1 MTLSSLSD
9 YLAQKTASPAKHELA
24 KLIEALAQSAV
35 YISDI
40 ASQNGLGAK
49 QLGRLAGGENQDG
62 DSQKQL
68 DVMADEHIAC
78 ALNQAGAS
86 AYFSEERDEALLFDE
101 AAPFA
106 VAADP
111 LDGSSNIDTNMTIGT
126 IFSIFKT
133 DDIQNQMPPH
143 GRAQQA
149 AGLFIYG
156 PQTVLLLS
164 FGDEVKAFALDQD
177 KQFQVMAWDVK
188 IPSDAAEF
196 AINASN
202 TLRWAPEV
210 KAYIDSLLHGG
221 ANMRWLGSL
230 VADAYRIFR
239 RGGIFLYPADNRKGY
254 EQGRLRLVYEAN
266 PLAFLVEAAGGKAT
280 TGKIDI
286 LDVPV
291 ERIHQ
296 RVPLIFGSSTQIKRF
311 LSLIH

>member
-1 MTLSSLSD
+1 MKHPHLSD
-9 YLAQKTASPAKHELA
+9 YLAQKTAYPDKDRLA
-24 KLIEALAQSAV
+24 KLIEALAQSAI

-40 ASQNGLGAK
+40 ASQNGLGT
-49 QLGRLAGGENQDG
+49 QMLGGLAGGENQDG

-68 DVMADEHIAC
+68 DVLADEHIAH

-86 AYFSEERDEALLFDE
+86 FYFSEERDEALIFDE
-101 AAPFA
+101 GAPFA
-106 VAADP
+106 VAVDP

-126 IFSIFKT
+126 IFSVFKT
-133 DDIQNQMPPH
+133 EDIQNQMPPH
-143 GRAQQA
+143 GRHQQA

-164 FGDEVKAFALDQD
+164 FGDEVKAFALTHN
-177 KQFQVMAWDVK
+177 KQFEAMAWDVN
-188 IPSDAAEF
+188 IPADSHEF

-202 TLRWAPEV
+202 ALRWAPEV
-210 KAYIDSLLHGG
+210 KAYIDSLLDYD

-239 RGGIFLYPADNRKGY
+239 RGGIFLYPADSRKTY

-266 PLAFLVEAAGGKAT
+266 PIAFLVEAAGGKAT
-280 TGKIDI
+280 TGKMDI

-296 RVPLIFGSSTQIKRF
+296 RIPFIFGSSSQIRRF
-311 LSLIH
+311 LTLIP

>member
-1 MTLSSLSD
+1 MKPSYLSD
-9 YLAQKTASPAKHELA
+9 YLAQKIPLGDRQELT

-40 ASQNGLGAK
+40 ASQNGLGTG

-68 DVMADEHIAC
+68 DVMADEHIAR
-78 ALNQAGAS
+78 ALEQAGAS
-86 AYFSEERDEALLFDE
+86 HYFSEERDEALLFNDT
-101 AAPFA
+101 APFA

-126 IFSIFKT
+126 IFSIFRT
-133 DDIQNQMPPH
+133 DDIHNQMPPH

-156 PQTVLLLS
+156 PQTGLLLS
-164 FGDEVKAFALDQD
+164 FGDEVKAFALNQNN
-177 KQFQVMAWDVK
+177 QFEAMAWDIQ

-202 TLRWAPEV
+202 AQRWAPEV
-210 KAYIDSLLHGG
+210 KAYIDSLLDEG

-230 VADAYRIFR
+230 IADAYRIFR
-239 RGGIFLYPADNRKGY
+239 RGGIFLYPSDSRKGY

-266 PLAFLVEAAGGKAT
+266 PIAFLIEAAGGKAT
-280 TGKIDI
+280 TGELDI
-286 LDVPV
+286 LDMPV

-296 RVPLIFGSSTQIKRF
+296 RVPLIFGSYTQIKRF
-311 LSLIH
+311 LTFIH